1 MEKGFFSKYAKSN
14 AGSIRRKVLSVG
26 LLAAASGARAQ
37 GLISAG
43 SNVERLV
50 QVGITIIIAV
60 GVLAGL
66 GFILK
71 GLWDLTSKTARGND
85 DITWGSISSKIGG
98 GGLAMALGWLGV
110 QVVETLGGSAG
121 DIGRGI

>member
-1 MEKGFFSKYAKSN
+1 MKKDHLGKKA
-14 AGSIRRKVLSVG
+14 ATVG
-26 LLAAASGARAQ
+26 LLMAASGARAQ

-43 SNVERLV
+43 TNFERLT
-50 QVGITIIIAV
+50 QVGITIVIAL

-66 GFILK
+66 AFILK
-71 GLWDLTSKTARGND
+71 GLSDMISKTSRGND
-85 DITWGSISSKIGG
+85 DITWSSIAQKIGG